1 MNAFKRDPRRFN
13 VEIHDFD
20 RLSEIERVGASNNGS
35 GKEYANYLRVTELG
49 DTVFLEND
57 AMEPED
63 ARFSRDL
70 SWVKAAIEY
79 AYECGFKDGRE
90 P

>member
-1 MNAFKRDPRRFN
+1 MNKFEVTEPEFGELTEDEKACC
-13 VEIHDFD
+13 
-20 RLSEIERVGASNNGS
+20 SNNGS
-35 GKEYANYLRVTELG
+35 GKEYANYIRVSRNG
-49 DTVFLEND
+49 QAVFLEND

-70 SWVKAAIEY
+70 GWVKKAIEY
-79 AYECGFKDGRE
+79 AYKCGLTDGLE